1 MIIVEGNVIN
11 NLYEAYLWLRKAWMY
26 EPYNIWYQEFREK
39 DSEYYKE
46 FILIEPIKGHDDYN
60 GWDICSLEE
69 FKEFMD
75 TH

>member
-1 MIIVEGNVIN
+1 MIIVEGDVIN

-26 EPYNIWYQEFREK
+26 EPYNMWYEEFGKK
-39 DSEYYKE
+39 DSEYYSE
-46 FILIEPIKGHDDYN
+46 CIFIEPVRGYDDYN

-69 FKEFMD
+69 FKEFVA